1 MQQRKTIGER
11 ELALLSHV
19 DERGGATVADVVSGF
34 GEPQGLARST
44 VLTMMERL
52 REKGFLGRRRVGGVY
67 RYSTTSGPVEVMRG
81 AVDNF
86 VRTQLQG
93 SVLPFVAWMSERGEV
108 SRDELA
114 ELEALINKLRTKT
127 GGDA

>member
-52 REKGFLGRRRVGGVY
+52 REKGFLGRRRVHGVY

-93 SVLPFVAWMSERGEV
+93 SVSPFVAWMSERGEV

-114 ELEALINKLRTKT
+114 ELEALVSKLRTKT
-127 GGDA
+127 GGEA

>member
-1 MQQRKTIGER
+1 MPFARIDLIEGKPADYR
-11 ELALLSHV
+11 
-19 DERGGATVADVVSGF
+19 ATVADVVVGF

-52 REKGFLGRRRVGGVY
+52 RDKGFLGRRRVHGVY

-93 SVLPFVAWMSERGEV
+93 SVSPFVAWMSERGEV

-114 ELEALINKLRTKT
+114 ELEALVDKLRTKT

>member
-19 DERGGATVADVVSGF
+19 DERGGATVADVVNGF

-52 REKGFLGRRRVGGVY
+52 REKGFLGRRRVHGVY

-93 SVLPFVAWMSERGEV
+93 SVSPFVAWMSERGEV

-114 ELEALINKLRTKT
+114 ELEALVNKLRTKT

>member
-19 DERGGATVADVVSGF
+19 DERGGATVADVVSDF
-34 GEPQGLARST
+34 GEPLGLARST

-52 REKGFLGRRRVGGVY
+52 REKGFLGRRRVHGVF
-67 RYSTTSGPVEVMRG
+67 RYNTTSGPVEVMRG

-93 SVLPFVAWMSERGEV
+93 SVSPFVAWMSERGEV

-114 ELEALINKLRTKT
+114 ELEALVDKLRTKT